1 MKYVVFFLMLCVG
14 VPLLANRAVIDAKVR
29 GLLAGG
35 IFLFALLVKQGKVNF
50 VSMET
55 YRGPDRG
62 FEVCT
67 CDLLAL
73 ALCIVLHKKYPERIV
88 KFPPGSWLLLALY
101 IIATISVAGAEFK
114 LVSFFSLF
122 KWARAYGIYWITYNM
137 LRMPWPRRNI
147 WLGMVIAGWTLFLWA
162 LKDKYIGHVYRVA
175 ACFDHSNTV
184 PLFINQFLPVLAMW
198 GLTDKKLSNLQS
210 VLSTIGCLGLC
221 VASQSSFSRLGMLLS
236 VSGFFGSLLIA
247 NIFCRTKRVR
257 GVTVFAVTGVVIG
270 GLLALPS
277 IMERIRTAPE
287 ESELARKEF
296 NIAAKKMAEDHPFGV
311 GVNNFSHALTKQARY
326 SQFITVMEDE
336 DEAGVCHHI
345 YNLTAAELGK
355 PGLYVFVVILVY
367 FGGNALIG
375 FWKNRHNMVGW
386 LCMSVFIG
394 ECALHV
400 SGFAE
405 WVFRITPV
413 TYMYAIMAGLAMGLK
428 DGGGYDLIPQKKKP
442 VKKLKALEV
451 QELQAVEEAPC
462 AV

>member
-1 MKYVVFFLMLCVG
+1 VKYFLFFLMLVIG
-14 VPLLANRAVIDAKVR
+14 VPVMANLAQQQAKIR
-29 GLLAGG
+29 GMLGG
-35 IFLFALLVKQGKVNF
+35 GLFLFALLVKQGKINF
-50 VSMET
+50 MSMES

-67 CDLLAL
+67 ADLIAIAL
-73 ALCIVLHKKYPERIV
+73 FVVLKKKYPQKIV
-88 KFPPGSWLLLALY
+88 WLPPGSWLLLALY
-101 IIATISVAGAEFK
+101 CIAFLSALGAENK
-114 LVSFFSLF
+114 IVAFFSLF
-122 KWARAYGIYWITYNM
+122 KWARAYGIYWITYNA
-137 LRMPWPRRNI
+137 LKLPWPRRSI
-147 WLGMVIAGWTLFLWA
+147 WSGMVIAAWTLFLWA

-198 GLTDKKLSNLQS
+198 GLTDKKLTNTQS
-210 VLSTIGCLGLC
+210 LLTTIGCLGLC
-221 VASQSSFSRLGMLLS
+221 VTSQSSFSRLGMLLS
-236 VSGFFGSLLIA
+236 VSGFFGSLIIA

-257 GVTVFAVTGVVIG
+257 GVTVLAVAGVFVG
-270 GLLALPS
+270 GMLALPS

-296 NIAAKKMAEDHPFGV
+296 NIAAKKMAEDHLFGV

-326 SQFITVMEDE
+326 SQFISVMEDE

-355 PGLYVFVVILVY
+355 PGLYVFVTILAY
-367 FGGNALIG
+367 FLLNALIG
-375 FWKNRHNMVGW
+375 FWKNRYNMNGW
-386 LCMSVFIG
+386 LCMGVVIG
-394 ECALHV
+394 QCALHV

-413 TYMYAIMAGLAMGLK
+413 TYMYALMAGLAMGLK
-428 DGGGYDLIPQKKKP
+428 DGGGYDLMPLKKKP
-442 VKKLKALEV
+442 VKKLKTLEV
-451 QELQAVEEAPC
+451 EPC